1 MTRVVKEIRIRL
13 NALGTFDCGTH
24 RRYETENPDMTEQR
38 QYDGG
43 ADTAHSSPVQQSGRS
58 ETPAD
63 ASPSAGHTGHTG
75 PEAVAGPFTLRE
87 TVIGVSVLVMFV
99 GTILPFVDGVNL
111 WRTFSL
117 FFLGIGILLPVAAL
131 ALLVAR
137 RQGSKRLRVGSLSV
151 DQFASVAA
159 AFAAAF
165 FFLQTVTTFEI
176 GALIALLGS
185 VGFLVATV
193 GGPHIGVFKPDFAG
207 RPSSSAH
214 PIAREA
220 LPAKQRP
227 PKPVPAEKVSGWS
240 SPSSSGEST
249 ASGPSSAGY
258 SAGYAVAGFAAGQGA
273 GASPDLSVQ
282 NRSAREFSAQDSGH
296 QPASSSARAEASATA
311 PAEAQATAAQPS
323 ADHASGVQADSS
335 ADASAK
341 SAAPAASKEHAGSEA
356 PAESAAPAASAS
368 SETRASETQAAPADP
383 QTHTGSQTHTD
394 PAAPAES
401 AGPAATAAQPRVEE
415 TAPDRTAAHPV
426 VQRHKDTADEHSS
439 HPRTESIS
447 ATRDADDDEPMLEAF
462 WFAVGTPR
470 SVVDEQTGAPL
481 FVLQPGDWEVGI
493 EDRGHEFLVQDKRT
507 GRTGVMRDLRNIER
521 APTES

>member
-1 MTRVVKEIRIRL
+1 
-13 NALGTFDCGTH
+13 
-24 RRYETENPDMTEQR
+24 MTEQR

-58 ETPAD
+58 EAPAD
-63 ASPSAGHTGHTG
+63 VSPSAGPTEHG

-193 GGPHIGVFKPDFAG
+193 GGPHIGLFRPDFAG

-227 PKPVPAEKVSGWS
+227 PKPVPAEKVSGWH
-240 SPSSSGEST
+240 SPSSSGESS

-258 SAGYAVAGFAAGQGA
+258 SAGYAVAGYAAGQGSGAAQSPSVQEPSRQEPSAQQDPVQDSARQTA
-273 GASPDLSVQ
+273 GSAAHAETSAAASPE
-282 NRSAREFSAQDSGH
+282 ATEPAAQSGAAPAPAVPADSG
-296 QPASSSARAEASATA
+296 AEDSATSAATA
-311 PAEAQATAAQPS
+311 PSGTHAESAGTAGS
-323 ADHASGVQADSS
+323 AASS
-335 ADASAK
+335 
-341 SAAPAASKEHAGSEA
+341 APAASVA
-356 PAESAAPAASAS
+356 PTESAA
-368 SETRASETQAAPADP
+368 
-383 QTHTGSQTHTD
+383 
-394 PAAPAES
+394 
-401 AGPAATAAQPRVEE
+401 PAATAAQPRVEG
-415 TAPDRTAAHPV
+415 TTPDRTAAHPV
-426 VQRHKDTADEHSS
+426 AQRSNDTGDEHSS

-447 ATRDADDDEPMLEAF
+447 ATRDADEDEPMLEAF

-507 GRTGVMRDLRNIER
+507 GRVGVMRDLRNIER
-521 APTES
+521 APTEG